1 MLVGCVVLSLTV
13 AAAVAQQRRSGAFDQ
28 SINHPA
34 IKYLTADTDTVVDR
48 LNRKL
53 QDGSAKLVFD
63 EKTGYLKSVL
73 DLLEVPVES
82 QVMVYTQTSLQ
93 AQHITMSNPRA
104 IYFNDIVSVAYIRG
118 AGLIEV
124 VAQDAKMGSVF
135 YVIHQVP
142 AQQATFGRDSQ
153 CLRCHLSWDTLGV
166 PGLSVLTTFP
176 RKSEMDYA
184 NGGVVDHYK
193 PIEER
198 WGGWYVTG
206 RKVPPR
212 HMGNYPLILPKGIT
226 SPPPARVSL
235 EGQFDLGGYLTPYS
249 DIVALMVL
257 EHQAHFA
264 NLVTRA
270 TWEARL
276 GETMR
281 IAEAAD
287 ALAEYML
294 FVDEAKIPGGIEGS
308 SRLRRTIHRPGP
320 EGLEGAIAARARSED
335 AAPEISA
342 ELHDLFAGVP
352 GHAGGAEEPGDGE
365 DRARAVGR
373 DDRSEVR
380 PPHAGTAHRNP
391 RNPSI
396 DRRTSVEPP
405 SNLRRTIFRSSRRT
419 RPDRSERPLRSLSRR
434 PCASRPSRGRCR
446 PVSCR

>member
-1 MLVGCVVLSLTV
+1 MKLILRTPRLLLIAGSV
-13 AAAVAQQRRSGAFDQ
+13 ALFVHGRGQLAQQRRSGAFDQ

-73 DLLEVPVES
+73 DLLQVPVES
-82 QVMVYTQTSLQ
+82 QVLVYTQTSLQ
-93 AQHITMSNPRA
+93 AQHIRMNNPRA
-104 IYFNDIVSVAYIRG
+104 VYFNDSVSVGYIRG
-118 AGLIEV
+118 GGLIEI
-124 VAQDAKMGSVF
+124 VAQDAKMGSIF
-135 YVIHQVP
+135 YTVHQ
-142 AQQATFGRDSQ
+142 AQPPSAEATGGRQATFGRDQQ

-166 PGLSVLTTFP
+166 PGWSVLTTFP

-184 NGGVVDHYK
+184 NGGFVDHYK

-212 HMGNYPLILPKGIT
+212 HMGNYPLILPQGIT

-235 EGQFDLGGYLTPYS
+235 QGQFDLDGYLTPYS

-270 TWEARL
+270 TWETKL

-287 ALAEYML
+287 ALADYML
-294 FVDEAKIPGGIEGS
+294 FVDEAKIPGLPSIARS
-308 SRLRRTIHRPGP
+308 AT
-320 EGLEGAIAARARSED
+320 EGASRDQPATPKNSPPRARRIRK
-335 AAPEISA
+335 A
-342 ELHDLFAGVP
+342 
-352 GHAGGAEEPGDGE
+352 
-365 DRARAVGR
+365 DR
-373 DDRSEVR
+373 
-380 PPHAGTAHRNP
+380 
-391 RNPSI
+391 
-396 DRRTSVEPP
+396 
-405 SNLRRTIFRSSRRT
+405 
-419 RPDRSERPLRSLSRR
+419 
-434 PCASRPSRGRCR
+434 CASSI
-446 PVSCR
+446 

>member
-1 MLVGCVVLSLTV
+1 VKSVRACRAEAPRAKAALLLIAGAVTLLSTV
-13 AAAVAQQRRSGAFDQ
+13 AVTLAQERRSGAFDQ

-34 IKYLTADTDTVVDR
+34 IKYLTAETDTVVDR
-48 LNRKL
+48 LNQKL
-53 QDGSAKLVFD
+53 RDGSVRLLYD

-73 DLLEVPVES
+73 DLLQVPVES

-93 AQHITMSNPRA
+93 AQHIRMDNPRA
-104 IYFNDIVSVAYIRG
+104 IYFNDTASVAYIRG

-124 VAQDAKMGSVF
+124 VAQDSKMGSVF
-135 YVIHQVP
+135 YVIHQAP
-142 AQQATFGRDSQ
+142 AQQATFGRDQQ

-176 RKSEMDYA
+176 RKSDMDYA
-184 NGGVVDHYK
+184 NGGFVDHYK

-212 HMGNYPLILPKGIT
+212 HMGNYPLIMPKGIT
-226 SPPPARVSL
+226 STPAARASL

-294 FVDEAKIPGGIEGS
+294 FVDEAKISGAGIEGS
-308 SRLRRTIHRPGP
+308 SGFAEKFTAQGPRDSKGSSLRELDLTTRLQKYPLSYMIHSAAFQAMPDGP
-320 EGLEGAIAARARSED
+320 KNLVMGKIDRVLSG
-335 AAPEISA
+335 EISDPKYA
-342 ELHDLFAGVP
+342 HLTPEL
-352 GHAGGAEEPGDGE
+352 
-365 DRARAVGR
+365 RAAIR
-373 DDRSEVR
+373 E
-380 PPHAGTAHRNP
+380 
-391 RNPSI
+391 I
-396 DRRTSVEPP
+396 LRT
-405 SNLRRTIFRSSRRT
+405 T
-419 RPDRSERPLRSLSRR
+419 RLLNDER
-434 PCASRPSRGRCR
+434 
-446 PVSCR
+446 